1 MTDTSELRKLNLW
14 QKIAHVQ
21 ATLGPIAKNK
31 STTTGPKYD
40 YVTAERVFSTLQA
53 RLGTIGIVIESEI
66 VEQQTKPGNGE
77 VNAYAL
83 RITVRNA
90 DTPSETTTC
99 HWIAEARNNSD
110 KGANG
115 ASTIGLKYFLL
126 RLFLSSDEKDPEQI
140 EQEELRTKASAWYQ
154 RVQAAQHALEGKT
167 PTPQQVERL
176 RTLVAHGQ
184 DLTPDRPVGY
194 AIPDE
199 DLLRECLAI
208 AEYLRIGR

>member
-1 MTDTSELRKLNLW
+1 MTDTAELRKLNLW

-53 RLGTIGIVIESEI
+53 RLGTIGIVIE
-66 VEQQTKPGNGE
+66 P
-77 VNAYAL
+77 
-83 RITVRNA
+83 
-90 DTPSETTTC
+90 
-99 HWIAEARNNSD
+99 
-110 KGANG
+110 
-115 ASTIGLKYFLL
+115 
-126 RLFLSSDEKDPEQI
+126 
-140 EQEELRTKASAWYQ
+140 
-154 RVQAAQHALEGKT
+154 
-167 PTPQQVERL
+167 
-176 RTLVAHGQ
+176 